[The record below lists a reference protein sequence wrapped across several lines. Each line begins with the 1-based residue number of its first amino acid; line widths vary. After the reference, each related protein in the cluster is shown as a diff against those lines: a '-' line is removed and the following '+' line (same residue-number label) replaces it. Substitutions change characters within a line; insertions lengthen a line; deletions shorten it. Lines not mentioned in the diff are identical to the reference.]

1 MKVLLSWLREFA
13 PIEGDPD
20 QIAEQLTELG
30 MELESVTRI
39 GEGIDGIVVAK
50 VLEVRQHPD
59 ADRIRLVDV
68 DLGDGNALQI
78 CCGASNMAAGDLVPL
93 ATIGTVMPNGMEIA
107 RRKMRGQESNG
118 MLCSAAELELGDDHA
133 GLLILSQDM
142 VPGTPIT
149 DALGI
154 TEDIAYEFD
163 ALPNRPDTLSIMGVA
178 RDLAAHQRVAFEL
191 PSFPSDTRGSD
202 AAGMCSVTIHAPD
215 LCGRFLARVVSGV
228 ALGASPR
235 WMAQRL
241 LAAGMRPINNVV
253 DVSNYV
259 MLELGQPNHAYDLA
273 KLPDGAI
280 GVRWARDGETIRTLD
295 DVERTLCADDGVIV
309 DANDSAIGIAGVMGG
324 ASTEISA
331 ATSEVL
337 FEAAWWDPAAVAATS
352 ARLNLH
358 SEASLRF
365 KRGADPEIAPIA
377 AQRFAQLLGE
387 IVGSQLHPGVIDVE
401 GDRPARVVV
410 QVRPARVNALLGT
423 ALSSEEMALLIEPIG
438 YGCESAGD
446 ELLVTVPTWRP
457 DSTIEVDVI
466 EEIGRHF
473 GFSNI
478 ERSVPVSPRTG
489 ALSPRQRDRRTLRRA
504 LIGAGLSE
512 AMPMPFLAP
521 GDLERCGLDAD
532 GLVLANPLAAEE
544 SILRTSLLPGLLKAV
559 AYNERHRMSGVRL
572 FEMGRVFA
580 IGDRGVL
587 TDVAE
592 SELAGRVLSGEKE
605 HLGAVLAGQEASRAV
620 ELVEL
625 LLRSVGRWYDTMAE
639 LSAVDLVARPLPGL
653 HPGRSAVVMARGV
666 EVGQVGEVH
675 PSVLAAHDISERV
688 GWVQLDVDAVVGLDS
703 APALARPVSRFPSSD
718 IDLAFVVDDGLPAA
732 ELHRTLFAAPGDVAP
747 VSIELFDVFRS
758 EQLGGDRK
766 SLAFRVRFQELDRT
780 LTDAEV
786 AGARSAMIQA
796 AAETHGAELRG

>member
-1 MKVLLSWLREFA
+1 
-13 PIEGDPD
+13 
-20 QIAEQLTELG
+20 
-30 MELESVTRI
+30 
-39 GEGIDGIVVAK
+39 
-50 VLEVRQHPD
+50 
-59 ADRIRLVDV
+59 
-68 DLGDGNALQI
+68 
-78 CCGASNMAAGDLVPL
+78 
-93 ATIGTVMPNGMEIA
+93 
-107 RRKMRGQESNG
+107 
-118 MLCSAAELELGDDHA
+118 
-133 GLLILSQDM
+133 M

-178 RDLAAHQRVAFEL
+178 RDLAAHQRVAFER
-191 PSFPSDTRGSD
+191 PSVPSDTRGSD
-202 AAGMCSVTIHAPD
+202 AAGMCSLTIHAPD

-587 TDVAE
+587 TDVDRVR
-592 SELAGRVLSGEKE
+592 SWPDRVLSGEKE
-605 HLGAVLAGQEASRAV
+605 HLAAVLAGSRKRPAAV

-625 LLRSVGRWYDTMAE
+625 LLRRSAAGTTPWSTVTRWPA
-639 LSAVDLVARPLPGL
+639 ADLGARPLPAGL
-653 HPGRSAVVMARGV
+653 HPGRSRRGAGPWRRWWVRWAR
-666 EVGQVGEVH
+666 
-675 PSVLAAHDISERV
+675 STLRVLAAHDITERA
-688 GWVQLDVDAVVGLDS
+688 GWVQLDLSTRWSGLPS
-703 APALARPVSRFPSSD
+703 EGRWPGPCHGSRRPTSTWPSSWTMGS
-718 IDLAFVVDDGLPAA
+718 LRQNCTEPCSLRPATS
-732 ELHRTLFAAPGDVAP
+732 HRSASSSSTSSARNSSAG
-747 VSIELFDVFRS
+747 
-758 EQLGGDRK
+758 RK